1 MTNDLKKDP
10 NKQLN
15 EGECPTKTWIRKSAT
30 GVRNSAR
37 TLRFW
42 EKKVIR
48 NVGHENLNQSNKNS
62 GKFCQYTRASGR
74 KNFRY

>member
-1 MTNDLKKDP
+1 MTSDLKKDP

-42 EKKVIR
+42 KK
-48 NVGHENLNQSNKNS
+48 K
-62 GKFCQYTRASGR
+62 
-74 KNFRY
+74 